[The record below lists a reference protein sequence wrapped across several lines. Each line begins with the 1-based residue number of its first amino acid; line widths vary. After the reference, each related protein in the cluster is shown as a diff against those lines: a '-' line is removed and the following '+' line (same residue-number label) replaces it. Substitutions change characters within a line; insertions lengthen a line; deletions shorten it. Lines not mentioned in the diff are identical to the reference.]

1 MKKILKK
8 SLLGFVIII
17 FFFNLLAVSN
27 AHSAVGAISKIIAKI
42 GKVFSKTGV
51 KTSKGVGSG
60 IKGTDSGLD
69 EITKRLMKNPEEAK
83 IIERVGIEKHTEHFD
98 NLNSFSIRR
107 LFKKHGVDNV
117 DNLADL
123 NDLVNKDISGIE
135 PNYAVFKYIVWAWRG
150 RVFRNSEYFNKP
162 TFDNRTLLTCE
173 TNESIFY
180 FSIIMEDK
188 IRRAFLT
195 DNIALV
201 ENYKVLKPQELI
213 VTKDIDALK
222 IMATKPQGNKSFPN
236 HYFVFYQNQG
246 FVHENHIHGTEN
258 PNVVF
263 IRAKQNLN
271 LLNSKSYKA
280 KKRELIMKKL
290 DNIKNE

>member
-1 MKKILKK
+1 MKNNKKK
-8 SLLGFVIII
+8 SLFSFVIII
-17 FFFNLLAVSN
+17 LFFNLLAIPN

-117 DNLADL
+117 DNLDDL
-123 NDLVNKDISGIE
+123 NDLVDKDISEIE
-135 PNYAVFKYIVWAWRG
+135 SNYAVFKYIVWAWRG

-213 VTKDIDALK
+213 VTKDIDVLK
-222 IMATKPQGNKSFPN
+222 IIATKPQVNKSFPN

-246 FVHENHIHGTEN
+246 FVHEKHIHGTEN

-263 IRAKQNLN
+263 LRAEQNLN
-271 LLNSKSYKA
+271 QLNSKCYKV
-280 KKRELIMKKL
+280 KKYELIMKKL

>member
-8 SLLGFVIII
+8 SLLGFVLII
-17 FFFNLLAVSN
+17 FFFNLLAISN

-42 GKVFSKTGV
+42 GKVFST
-51 KTSKGVGSG
+51 TSKGVGTG
-60 IKGTDSGLD
+60 IKGTDSGID
-69 EITKRLMKNPEEAK
+69 EITKRFMKNPEELK

-117 DNLADL
+117 DNLDDL
-123 NDLVNKDISGIE
+123 NDLVDKDISEIE
-135 PNYAVFKYIVWAWRG
+135 SNYAVFKYIVWAWRG

-213 VTKDIDALK
+213 VTKDIDVLK
-222 IMATKPQGNKSFPN
+222 IIATKPQGNKSFPN

-246 FVHENHIHGTEN
+246 FVHEKHIHGTEN

-263 IRAKQNLN
+263 LRAEQNLN
-271 LLNSKSYKA
+271 QLNSKCHKA
-280 KKRELIMKKL
+280 TKQMLTIKKL
-290 DNIKNE
+290 DKIKSE

>member
-1 MKKILKK
+1 MKNNKK
-8 SLLGFVIII
+8 RSLFSFVIII
-17 FFFNLLAVSN
+17 LFFNLLAASN
-27 AHSAVGAISKIIAKI
+27 AHAAVGAISKIITKI

-69 EITKRLMKNPEEAK
+69 EITKRLMKNPEELK

-117 DNLADL
+117 DNLVDL

-213 VTKDIDALK
+213 VTKDIDVLK
-222 IMATKPQGNKSFPN
+222 IIATKPQGNKSFPN

-271 LLNSKSYKA
+271 LLNSKCYKA
-280 KKRELIMKKL
+280 KKHELTMKKL

>member
-1 MKKILKK
+1 M
-8 SLLGFVIII
+8 
-17 FFFNLLAVSN
+17 
-27 AHSAVGAISKIIAKI
+27 
-42 GKVFSKTGV
+42 
-51 KTSKGVGSG
+51 GSG

-123 NDLVNKDISGIE
+123 NDLVNKDISEIE
-135 PNYAVFKYIVWAWRG
+135 SNYAVFKYIVWAWRG
-150 RVFRNSEYFNKP
+150 RVFRKSEYFNKP

-213 VTKDIDALK
+213 VTKDIDVLK
-222 IMATKPQGNKSFPN
+222 IIATKPQVNKSFPN

-246 FVHENHIHGTEN
+246 FVHEKHIHGTEN

-263 IRAKQNLN
+263 LRAERNLN
-271 LLNSKSYKA
+271 QLNSKCYKV
-280 KKRELIMKKL
+280 KKYELNMKKF

>member
-8 SLLGFVIII
+8 SLLGFVLII
-17 FFFNLLAVSN
+17 FFFNLLAISN
-27 AHSAVGAISKIIAKI
+27 AHSAVGAISKIITKI
-42 GKVFSKTGV
+42 GKVIS

-123 NDLVNKDISGIE
+123 NDLVNKDISEIE
-135 PNYAVFKYIVWAWRG
+135 SNYAVFKYIVWAWRG

-213 VTKDIDALK
+213 VTKDIDVLK
-222 IMATKPQGNKSFPN
+222 IIATKPQGNKSFPN

-246 FVHENHIHGTEN
+246 FVHEKHIHGTEN

-263 IRAKQNLN
+263 LRAEQNLN
-271 LLNSKSYKA
+271 QLNSKCHKA
-280 KKRELIMKKL
+280 TKQMLTIKKL
-290 DNIKNE
+290 DKIKSE

>member
-27 AHSAVGAISKIIAKI
+27 AHSAVGAISKIITKI
-42 GKVFSKTGV
+42 GKVFS

-60 IKGTDSGLD
+60 IKGTDSGID
-69 EITKRLMKNPEEAK
+69 EITKRLMKNTEELK

-213 VTKDIDALK
+213 VTKDIDVLK
-222 IMATKPQGNKSFPN
+222 IIATKPQVNKSFPN

-263 IRAKQNLN
+263 LRAEQNLN
-271 LLNSKSYKA
+271 QLNSKCYKV
-280 KKRELIMKKL
+280 KKYEPIMKKL

>member
-27 AHSAVGAISKIIAKI
+27 AHSAVGAISKIITKI
-42 GKVFSKTGV
+42 GKVFST
-51 KTSKGVGSG
+51 TSKGVGTG
-60 IKGTDSGLD
+60 IKGTDSGID
-69 EITKRLMKNPEEAK
+69 EITKRLFKNPEEAK
-83 IIERVGIEKHTEHFD
+83 IIEKVGIEKHTEHFD

-117 DNLADL
+117 DNLDDL
-123 NDLVNKDISGIE
+123 NDLVDKDISEIE
-135 PNYAVFKYIVWAWRG
+135 SNYAVFKYIVWAWRG

-162 TFDNRTLLTCE
+162 TFDNKTLLICE

-213 VTKDIDALK
+213 VTKDIDVLK
-222 IMATKPQGNKSFPN
+222 IIATKPQGNKSFPN

-246 FVHENHIHGTEN
+246 FVHEKHIHGTEN

-263 IRAKQNLN
+263 LRAEQNLN
-271 LLNSKSYKA
+271 QLNSKCYKV
-280 KKRELIMKKL
+280 KKYELNLKKL

>member
-27 AHSAVGAISKIIAKI
+27 AHSAVGAISKIITKI
-42 GKVFSKTGV
+42 GKVFSKT
-51 KTSKGVGSG
+51 SKGVGTG
-60 IKGTDSGLD
+60 IKGTDSGMD
-69 EITKRLMKNPEEAK
+69 EITKRLMKNPEELK

-123 NDLVNKDISGIE
+123 NDLVNKDISEIE
-135 PNYAVFKYIVWAWRG
+135 SNYAVFKYIVWAWRG

-195 DNIALV
+195 ENIALV

-213 VTKDIDALK
+213 VTKDIDVLK

-271 LLNSKSYKA
+271 LLNSKCYKA

-290 DNIKNE
+290 NNIKNE